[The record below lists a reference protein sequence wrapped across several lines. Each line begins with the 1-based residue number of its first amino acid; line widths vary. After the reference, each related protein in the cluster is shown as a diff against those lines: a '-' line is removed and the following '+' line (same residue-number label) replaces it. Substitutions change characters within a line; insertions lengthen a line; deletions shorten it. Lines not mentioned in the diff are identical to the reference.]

1 MDAAALDPLD
11 PNVDHGLDLEAIA
24 AWEQDP
30 AGDAMPTTSRPPRR
44 NLLPTSHGDIVRAGG
59 GPAARSSPRTT
70 CKHRGPELDV
80 LALDAVVNLY
90 AVAATVALAG
100 ACAYPRHRGRRSA
113 GLLMLLA
120 RVVSDLPGEFASLLK
135 LVQIVVL
142 AVPLVRKFLLLSRHK
157 HAIFRD
163 FGQSIDRDVQMLAQS
178 EETGLDL
185 HDGGS
190 TSLHG
195 LNSYVGLLKRG
206 REFVTIDAGNGTD
219 FVAVDVADVHF
230 WVETTEILFL
240 HECTPALICPA
251 GRLTIGPQNMCQ
263 VAPAARPTRLPK
275 KARPAT
281 SNVYRSGW

>member
-1 MDAAALDPLD
+1 MGDLAPL
-11 PNVDHGLDLEAIA
+11 
-24 AWEQDP
+24 
-30 AGDAMPTTSRPPRR
+30 S
-44 NLLPTSHGDIVRAGG
+44 
-59 GPAARSSPRTT
+59 ART
-70 CKHRGPELDV
+70 
-80 LALDAVVNLY
+80 
-90 AVAATVALAG
+90 
-100 ACAYPRHRGRRSA
+100 
-113 GLLMLLA
+113 
-120 RVVSDLPGEFASLLK
+120 
-135 LVQIVVL
+135 
-142 AVPLVRKFLLLSRHK
+142 
-157 HAIFRD
+157 
-163 FGQSIDRDVQMLAQS
+163 
-178 EETGLDL
+178 
-185 HDGGS
+185 
-190 TSLHG
+190 HG